1 MVAEKAEII
10 VPVRSMRASRTM
22 KKQRTLLKNATLIAG
37 TGEKPL
43 PQSFVLLEGDR
54 IIGVTERLDGLPLDS
69 DQVEIDLTGKF
80 VLPGFINTHDHVAT
94 KRVRGHLGA
103 QALVSDEILLGIC
116 VKTVLSNLAE
126 GITTIREMGSRNGL
140 SRIMRA
146 MIENGHLIGPRVV
159 IVGRA
164 LTATAGY
171 ASRNGVEIDSP
182 LEARKAAAQQ
192 IKEGADWIKCMASI
206 EWELAAGEPIS
217 AVNLDVATMK
227 AAFDVAHH
235 HGKRCAVHAICD
247 EAIANALEAG
257 VNTIEHGIMLS
268 ARTAEEMARRGAYL
282 VPTFSGYLEH
292 CNDWGRGE
300 GVQRHGELLRQHHA
314 PGFRN
319 ALNAGVKFAYGTDT
333 LGNFVDETRLML
345 EAGAKPMDCVL
356 AATRWG
362 AELLGLADK
371 IGTVEAGKFADLVVL
386 DNNPLESAAA
396 FGNIHRVIKGGRVLD
411 PRHIP
416 I

>member
-1 MVAEKAEII
+1 
-10 VPVRSMRASRTM
+10 M
-22 KKQRTLLKNATLIAG
+22 KKQRTLLKNATLI
-37 TGEKPL
+37 TGVDEKPI
-43 PQSFVLLEGDR
+43 PRGFVLLEGDR
-54 IIGVTERLDGLPLDS
+54 IIAVAERTDGVPTGA
-69 DQVEIDLTGKF
+69 DQVEVDLSGKF
-80 VLPGFINTHDHVAT
+80 LLPGFINTHDHVAT
-94 KRVRGHLGA
+94 KRVRGHLGT
-103 QALVSDEILLGIC
+103 QALTSDEILLGIC
-116 VKTVLSNLAE
+116 VKTVLTNLAE

-140 SRIMRA
+140 SRIMRT
-146 MIENGHLIGPRVV
+146 MIENGHLVGPRLV
-159 IVGRA
+159 IVGRS

-171 ASRNGVEIDSP
+171 ASRNGVEVDSP

-192 IKEGADWIKCMASI
+192 IKEGADWVKCMASI

-217 AVNLDVATMK
+217 AINLDVPIMK

-257 VNTIEHGIMLS
+257 VDTIEHGIMLS
-268 ARTAEEMARRGAYL
+268 ARTAEEMARRGTFL

-292 CNDWGRGE
+292 CNDWGRGQ
-300 GVQRHGELLRQHHA
+300 GVQKHGELLRQYHQ

-319 ALNAGVKFAYGTDT
+319 ALKAGVKFAFGTDT
-333 LGNFVDETRLML
+333 LGNFVDEARLMQ

-362 AELLGLADK
+362 AELLGLIDH
-371 IGTVEAGKFADLVVL
+371 IGTVEAGKMADLAVL
-386 DNNPLESAAA
+386 NTNPLESVSA
-396 FGNIHRVIKGGRVLD
+396 FGSIYRVIKSGRVLD

>member
-1 MVAEKAEII
+1 
-10 VPVRSMRASRTM
+10 M
-22 KKQRTLLKNATLIAG
+22 KKQRTLLKNATLI
-37 TGEKPL
+37 TGIDEKPI
-43 PQSFVLLEGDR
+43 PRGFVLLEGDR
-54 IIGVTERLDGLPLDS
+54 IIAVAERPDGVPTGA
-69 DQVEIDLTGKF
+69 DQVEVDLSGKF
-80 VLPGFINTHDHVAT
+80 LLPGFINTHDHVAT
-94 KRVRGHLGA
+94 KRVRGHLGT
-103 QALVSDEILLGIC
+103 QALTSDEILLGIC
-116 VKTVLSNLAE
+116 VKTVLTNLAE

-140 SRIMRA
+140 SRIMRT
-146 MIENGHLIGPRVV
+146 MIENGHLVGPRLV
-159 IVGRA
+159 IVGRS

-171 ASRNGVEIDSP
+171 ASRNGVEVDSP

-192 IKEGADWIKCMASI
+192 IKEGADWVKCMASI

-217 AVNLDVATMK
+217 AINLDVPIMK

-257 VNTIEHGIMLS
+257 VDTIEHGIMLS
-268 ARTAEEMARRGAYL
+268 ARTAEEMARRGTFL

-292 CNDWGRGE
+292 CNDWGRGQ
-300 GVQRHGELLRQHHA
+300 GVQKHGELLRQYHQ

-319 ALNAGVKFAYGTDT
+319 ALKAGVKFAFGTDT
-333 LGNFVDETRLML
+333 LGNFVDEARLMQ

-362 AELLGLADK
+362 AELLGLIDQ
-371 IGTVEAGKFADLVVL
+371 IGTVEAGKMADLAVL
-386 DNNPLESAAA
+386 NTNPLESVSA
-396 FGNIHRVIKGGRVLD
+396 FGSIHRVIKSGRVLD